1 MSDEPIKGHNG
12 GTGAICFFCG
22 RFFARLDVPRRDGA
36 DVDFVHHPAEDGW
49 PTAAGVLLH
58 PPSMCAALSCFIRSV
73 KCPTCPFKPI
83 RKPGLKQLTLCP

>member
-12 GTGAICFFCG
+12 GNGAICFFCG

-49 PTAAGVLLH
+49 PTAAGIFTSALHGCGTVLFH
-58 PPSMCAALSCFIRSV
+58 PLGEMPDLPV
-73 KCPTCPFKPI
+73 
-83 RKPGLKQLTLCP
+83 